1 MLEKYTWHGDE
12 RHHKRSLESS
22 CLSTGLRPYLGA
34 VSIDS
39 EFRSEKTTD
48 FLPSSS
54 LLHSSDQ
61 SRHHERNA
69 KP

>member
-1 MLEKYTWHGDE
+1 MNRIL
-12 RHHKRSLESS
+12 

-61 SRHHERNA
+61 SRHQEQYA
-69 KP
+69 KLYKTRVDPF